1 MSRPSKILS
10 SLLLF
15 AAVWVGTTATAQ
27 AVSVTF
33 TDRTAFNAASTGLTT
48 LNFNGIAAP
57 GGFAARGTS
66 TTFGGGV
73 TFATPTNNLFVV
85 DAGFDPGY
93 NFGAGFDRGGVL
105 STQGGNSATAGV
117 TLNITFATPVT
128 AVGFDVNSFVPDV
141 GGNPGNDPVTVTAT
155 LSNGDILTF
164 STLGVPGRFFGFTTT
179 PSIVSLTLRSPTPS
193 SILNIDSFSFGQAG
207 GQANPIP
214 EPTTMLLLGTGLAGV
229 VAKVRRRRD
238 ARQ

>member
-1 MSRPSKILS
+1 MSRPSRILS

-15 AAVWVGTTATAQ
+15 AAVWVGSTATAQ
-27 AVSVTF
+27 AVPVVF
-33 TDRTAFNAASTGLTT
+33 TNRAAFNAATTGLTT
-48 LNFNGIAAP
+48 LNFNGIAAA
-57 GGFAARGTS
+57 GGFSSLGTS
-66 TTFGGGV
+66 TTFSGV
-73 TFATPTNNLFVV
+73 TFATPTNALFVV
-85 DAGFDPGY
+85 DTGFDAGY
-93 NFGAGFDRGGVL
+93 DFGAGFDRGGVL

-128 AVGFDVNSFVPDV
+128 AVGFDVNSFVPDA

-179 PSIVSLTLRSPTPS
+179 PSIVSLTLRSVTPG
-193 SILNIDSFSFGQAG
+193 SILNIDSFSFGQVG

-229 VAKVRRRRD
+229 VAKVRRRRG